1 MKLLSSPLTASRA
14 RPLLV
19 AFAALAATQA
29 HAQLQDITVFTV
41 PFSRIN
47 ATAPA
52 QIDARCLL
60 YAGSRLVSMGSQTV
74 SVAAGETSGSIRVNM
89 HWPDHV
95 NPDRINS
102 FHCRVLDVTR
112 GRPAETLPTP
122 QSPGLFPIPHAQL
135 SSVQSGSWPR

>member
-74 SVAAGETSGSIRVNM
+74 SVAAGETSGSI
-89 HWPDHV
+89 HV